1 MMIIVVSMMIEQSNS
16 IYLDCQARCVL
27 KEPEE
32 QTREKLKECQ
42 DICEIMEILSKE
54 DARNG
59 KHYRYRLF
67 K

>member
-1 MMIIVVSMMIEQSNS
+1 MMMIISTIIVQTNG

-27 KEPEE
+27 KAPEE

-42 DICEIMEILSKE
+42 DVCEILEILSKE